1 MLGISLRI
9 AFICIFKNNLVLT
22 RLNVS
27 VFPGLG
33 KILSQCFTHRMDG
46 PRAGSSAWVE
56 ILLEIELD
64 GLRKVGDSFQLELL
78 KKGAELL
85 NAIPKI

>member
-1 MLGISLRI
+1 M
-9 AFICIFKNNLVLT
+9 
-22 RLNVS
+22 S

-33 KILSQCFTHRMDG
+33 KILSQCFSPSMDG
-46 PRAGSSAWVE
+46 VRAGSSAWVE

-85 NAIPKI
+85 KAKTKFMSISDFLEVRLNQR

>member
-1 MLGISLRI
+1 
-9 AFICIFKNNLVLT
+9 
-22 RLNVS
+22 
-27 VFPGLG
+27 
-33 KILSQCFTHRMDG
+33 MDG

-85 NAIPKI
+85 KAKTKFMSISDFLEVRLNQRWAKPYPKFSLNAVKRPNMPPDVPA

>member
-1 MLGISLRI
+1 
-9 AFICIFKNNLVLT
+9 
-22 RLNVS
+22 
-27 VFPGLG
+27 
-33 KILSQCFTHRMDG
+33 MDG

-85 NAIPKI
+85 NAKTKI